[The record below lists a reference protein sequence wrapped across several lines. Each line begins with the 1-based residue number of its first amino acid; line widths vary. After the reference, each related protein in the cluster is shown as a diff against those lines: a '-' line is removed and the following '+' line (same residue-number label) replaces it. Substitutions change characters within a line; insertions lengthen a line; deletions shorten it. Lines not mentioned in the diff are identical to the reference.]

1 VSDGS
6 RRALSFGAPTSQA
19 LHYYAVFFV
28 LLAICIALSLI
39 SSVFTTVENLGNVSE
54 QVSVV
59 GVTAMG
65 MTLLLV
71 SGNIDLS
78 VGGQVALIGVV
89 VAVVANSANTA
100 VGTAAGVLV
109 GLLLGA
115 VNGLIVTRLAVNSLV
130 ATLGSGLAFGGLAFL
145 LSGSQ
150 PIVLTDRSLQE
161 LMNLRLLRVPVP
173 AYLFAVVI
181 AATGWFLHTTVGGR
195 ELFAVGANPE
205 AARYSGLRVDR
216 LRFIPFVIM
225 GFLCAVASLILT
237 GLLNTADPGAGA
249 RLPLDVIAATVVGG
263 VSIAGGR
270 GTVFM
275 AVVGVLLI
283 GVVAN
288 GFNLLGLDPNYQS
301 IFSGL
306 IIIVAVAA
314 DSALQK
320 RAARLTPIAS
330 YGADGSAASAVVAT
344 LIADPHTGS
353 GSTDRSKA

>member
-1 VSDGS
+1 MSERP
-6 RRALSFGAPTSQA
+6 RRFPGFAAPTSQA
-19 LHYYAVFFV
+19 LQYYAVFLV
-28 LLAICIALSLI
+28 LLAICVALSLA
-39 SSVFTTVENLGNVSE
+39 SNVFTTIENLGNVSE

-78 VGGQVALIGVV
+78 MGGQVALIGVI
-89 VAVVANSANTA
+89 VALIANWASTPA
-100 VGTAAGVLV
+100 GMAAGILV
-109 GLLLGA
+109 GLMLGV

-150 PIVLTDRSLQE
+150 PIVLTDRSLQD
-161 LMNLRLLRVPVP
+161 LMNLRLVRIPVP

-181 AATGWFLHTTVGGR
+181 AATAWFLHTTVGGR

-205 AARYSGLRVDR
+205 AARYAGLRVDR

-225 GFLCAVASLILT
+225 GFFCALASLILT

-283 GVVAN
+283 GVVSN

-306 IIIVAVAA
+306 IIIVAVAV

-320 RAARLTPIAS
+320 RAARLSPAVLTG
-330 YGADGSAASAVVAT
+330 GADAPGAAPVAAT
-344 LIADPHTGS
+344 LMEDAQREPS
-353 GSTDRSKA
+353 

>member
-1 VSDGS
+1 VNAHP
-6 RRALSFGAPTSQA
+6 RRSWSFATPTSQA
-19 LHYYAVFFV
+19 LQYYAVFLV
-28 LLAICIALSLI
+28 LLTICSTLSLL
-39 SSVFTTVENLGNVSE
+39 SSVFTTIDNLGNVSE

-78 VGGQVALIGVV
+78 VGGQVALIGVIVALAANGVNTPVGIV
-89 VAVVANSANTA
+89 V
-100 VGTAAGVLV
+100 GILV
-109 GLLLGA
+109 GLILGA

-150 PIVLTDRSLQE
+150 PIVLTDRSLQD
-161 LMNLRLLRVPVP
+161 LMNLRLVRVPVP
-173 AYLFAVVI
+173 AYLFALVI
-181 AATGWFLHTTVGGR
+181 AATAWFLHLTVGGR

-205 AARYSGLRVDR
+205 AARYAGLRVER
-216 LRFIPFVIM
+216 VRFIPFVIM
-225 GFLCAVASLILT
+225 GGLCALASLILT
-237 GLLNTADPGAGA
+237 ALLNTADPGAGA

-275 AVVGVLLI
+275 AVVGVSLI
-283 GVVAN
+283 GVVSN
-288 GFNLLGLDPNYQS
+288 GFNLLGFDPNYQS

-306 IIIVAVAA
+306 IIIVAVAV

-320 RAARLTPIAS
+320 RAARVAPFAAEDADASSAQPIP
-330 YGADGSAASAVVAT
+330 AT
-344 LIADPHTGS
+344 LIPDTSRVDHSSA
-353 GSTDRSKA
+353 

>member
-1 VSDGS
+1 VNAQP
-6 RRALSFGAPTSQA
+6 RRSWSFAAPSQM
-19 LHYYAVFFV
+19 LQYYAVFLV
-28 LLAICIALSLI
+28 LLAICATLSLL
-39 SSVFTTVENLGNVSE
+39 SSVFTTIDNLGNVSE

-89 VAVVANSANTA
+89 VALAANGVNTPVGIVV
-100 VGTAAGVLV
+100 GVLV
-109 GLLLGA
+109 GLILGA

-150 PIVLTDRSLQE
+150 PIVLTDRSLQD
-161 LMNLRLLRVPVP
+161 LMNLRFIRVPVP
-173 AYLFAVVI
+173 AYLFGLVI
-181 AATGWFLHTTVGGR
+181 VAAAWFLHSTVGGR

-205 AARYSGLRVDR
+205 AARYAGLRVER
-216 LRFIPFVIM
+216 VRFIPFVIM
-225 GFLCAVASLILT
+225 GGLCALASLILT
-237 GLLNTADPGAGA
+237 ALLNTADPGAGA

-283 GVVAN
+283 GVVSN
-288 GFNLLGLDPNYQS
+288 GFNLLGFDPNYQS

-306 IIIVAVAA
+306 IIIIAVAV

-320 RAARLTPIAS
+320 RAARVALLATEDADASGAQPIS
-330 YGADGSAASAVVAT
+330 ET
-344 LIADPHTGS
+344 LIPDMS
-353 GSTDRSKA
+353 RVDRSSA

>member
-1 VSDGS
+1 MSGRA
-6 RRALSFGAPTSQA
+6 RRFPGFAAPTSQA
-19 LHYYAVFFV
+19 LQYYAVFLV
-28 LLAICIALSLI
+28 LLAICVALSLA
-39 SSVFTTVENLGNVSE
+39 SNVFTTIENLGNVSE

-78 VGGQVALIGVV
+78 MGGQVALIVALVANWANTPAGMAAGVV
-89 VAVVANSANTA
+89 V
-100 VGTAAGVLV
+100 GLMLGV
-109 GLLLGA
+109 
-115 VNGLIVTRLAVNSLV
+115 VNGLIVTRLEVNSLV

-150 PIVLTDRSLQE
+150 PIVLTDRSLQD
-161 LMNLRLLRVPVP
+161 LMNLRLIRIPVP

-181 AATGWFLHTTVGGR
+181 AATAWFLHTTVGGR

-205 AARYSGLRVDR
+205 AARYAGLRVDR

-225 GFLCAVASLILT
+225 GFLCALASLILT
-237 GLLNTADPGAGA
+237 GLLNTADPAAGA

-283 GVVAN
+283 GVVSN

-306 IIIVAVAA
+306 IIIVAVAV

-320 RAARLTPIAS
+320 RAARLSPVALSGGADAPSAAPIA
-330 YGADGSAASAVVAT
+330 AALMEDARRGPS
-344 LIADPHTGS
+344 
-353 GSTDRSKA
+353 

>member
-1 VSDGS
+1 MTG
-6 RRALSFGAPTSQA
+6 RARWTSGVLAAPASHA
-19 LHYYAVFFV
+19 LQYYAVFLV
-28 LLAICIALSLI
+28 LVAICIGLSLTND
-39 SSVFTTVENLGNVSE
+39 VFATLDNLGNVSE

-89 VAVVANSANTA
+89 VGIVTNIA
-100 VGTAAGVLV
+100 GTVAGVPCGLLA
-109 GLLLGA
+109 GLLLGI
-115 VNGLIVTRLAVNSLV
+115 VNGIIVTRFGVNSLV
-130 ATLGSGLAFGGLAFL
+130 ATLGSGLAFGGIAFL

-150 PIVLTDRSLQE
+150 PIVLTDRGLQDA
-161 LMNLRLLRVPVP
+161 MNLRLLHVPVP
-173 AYLFAVVI
+173 ALLFVGVI
-181 AATGWFLHTTVGGR
+181 AATSWFLHTTVGGR

-205 AARYSGLRVDR
+205 AARYAGLRVAR
-216 LRFIPFVIM
+216 VHFIPFAVM
-225 GFLCAVASLILT
+225 GVLCAVASLILT
-237 GLLNTADPGAGA
+237 GLLNTADPSAGA

-263 VSIAGGR
+263 VSIVGGR

-283 GVVAN
+283 GVVSN

-301 IFSGL
+301 IFSGV

-314 DSALQK
+314 DSALRK
-320 RAARLTPIAS
+320 RATRVHTAMTSEMDAPSTTVTQTSAQAS
-330 YGADGSAASAVVAT
+330 DCSGTRSSA
-344 LIADPHTGS
+344 
-353 GSTDRSKA
+353 

>member
-1 VSDGS
+1 MRDYL
-6 RRALSFGAPTSQA
+6 RRTVDLATSTSAQA
-19 LHYYAVFFV
+19 LQSYAVFLV
-28 LLAICIALSLI
+28 LLAICIGLSAV
-39 SSVFTTVENLGNVSE
+39 SDVFPTIDNIGNISE

-59 GVTAMG
+59 GVAAMG

-89 VAVVANSANTA
+89 VATVSNYTDVV
-100 VGTAAGVLV
+100 VGVLAGILV
-109 GLLLGA
+109 GGALGTL
-115 VNGLIVTRLAVNSLV
+115 NGIIVTWFSVNSLV
-130 ATLGSGLAFGGLAFL
+130 ATLGSGLAFGGAAFL

-150 PIVLTDRSLQE
+150 PIVLVDRTLQIA
-161 LMNLRLLRVPVP
+161 MNLRLLRVPVP
-173 AYLFAVVI
+173 TYLFAAVI
-181 AATGWFLHTTVGGR
+181 AGATWFLHSTVGGR

-205 AARYSGLRVDR
+205 AARYAGLRVDR
-216 LRFIPFVIM
+216 VRFVPFVIM
-225 GFLCAVASLILT
+225 GLLCALASLILT

-263 VSIAGGR
+263 VSIMGGR

-283 GVVAN
+283 GVVSN

-301 IFSGL
+301 IFSG
-306 IIIVAVAA
+306 IIIVVAVAV

-320 RAARLTPIAS
+320 RAARLRPAGMARMEQRRPPS
-330 YGADGSAASAVVAT
+330 DSAVS
-344 LIADPHTGS
+344 LGDREREPADRTN
-353 GSTDRSKA
+353 A

>member
-1 VSDGS
+1 VNAHP
-6 RRALSFGAPTSQA
+6 RRYWSFATPASKALQ
-19 LHYYAVFFV
+19 YYAVFLV
-28 LLAICIALSLI
+28 LLAICVVLSLV
-39 SSVFTTVENLGNVSE
+39 SSVFTTIDNLGNVSE

-78 VGGQVALIGVV
+78 VGGQVALIGVI
-89 VAVVANSANTA
+89 VALAANGVNTPAGIVA
-100 VGTAAGVLV
+100 GILV

-130 ATLGSGLAFGGLAFL
+130 ATLGSGLAFGGVAFL

-150 PIVLTDRSLQE
+150 PIVLADRSLQD
-161 LMNLRLLRVPVP
+161 LMNLRLIRVPVP
-173 AYLFAVVI
+173 AYLFALVI
-181 AATGWFLHTTVGGR
+181 AATAWFLHSTVGGR
-195 ELFAVGANPE
+195 ALFAVGANPE
-205 AARYSGLRVDR
+205 AARYAGLRVER
-216 LRFIPFVIM
+216 IRFIPFVIM
-225 GFLCAVASLILT
+225 GFLCALASLILT

-283 GVVAN
+283 GVVSN
-288 GFNLLGLDPNYQS
+288 GFNLLGFDPNYQS

-306 IIIVAVAA
+306 IIIVAVAV

-320 RAARLTPIAS
+320 RAARVIPIAAED
-330 YGADGSAASAVVAT
+330 ADASNTAPIQAT
-344 LIADPHTGS
+344 FISDTGPV
-353 GSTDRSKA
+353 TTPARK

>member
-1 VSDGS
+1 
-6 RRALSFGAPTSQA
+6 
-19 LHYYAVFFV
+19 
-28 LLAICIALSLI
+28 
-39 SSVFTTVENLGNVSE
+39 
-54 QVSVV
+54 V

-78 VGGQVALIGVV
+78 VGGQVALIGVIVALAANGVNTPVGIV
-89 VAVVANSANTA
+89 V
-100 VGTAAGVLV
+100 GVLV

-150 PIVLTDRSLQE
+150 PIVLTDRSLQD
-161 LMNLRLLRVPVP
+161 LMNLRLVRVPVP
-173 AYLFAVVI
+173 AYLFALVI
-181 AATGWFLHTTVGGR
+181 AATAWFLHSTVGGR

-205 AARYSGLRVDR
+205 AARYAGLRVER
-216 LRFIPFVIM
+216 VRFIPFVIM
-225 GFLCAVASLILT
+225 GGLCALASLILT
-237 GLLNTADPGAGA
+237 GLLNTADPGAGT

-283 GVVAN
+283 GVVSN
-288 GFNLLGLDPNYQS
+288 GFNLLGFDPNYQS

-306 IIIVAVAA
+306 IIIVAVAV

-320 RAARLTPIAS
+320 RAARVGPLASQDADASNAQPIA
-330 YGADGSAASAVVAT
+330 AT
-344 LIADPHTGS
+344 LIPDTSPVDHSSA
-353 GSTDRSKA
+353 

>member
-1 VSDGS
+1 MNAHP
-6 RRALSFGAPTSQA
+6 RRSWSFATPTSQA
-19 LHYYAVFFV
+19 LQYYAVFLV
-28 LLAICIALSLI
+28 LLAICAALSLL
-39 SSVFTTVENLGNVSE
+39 SSVFTTIDNLGNVSE

-78 VGGQVALIGVV
+78 VGGQVALIGVIVALAANGVNTPVGIV
-89 VAVVANSANTA
+89 V
-100 VGTAAGVLV
+100 GVLV

-150 PIVLTDRSLQE
+150 PIVLTDRSLQD
-161 LMNLRLLRVPVP
+161 LMNLRLVRVPVP
-173 AYLFAVVI
+173 AYLFALVI
-181 AATGWFLHTTVGGR
+181 AATAWFLHSTVGGR

-205 AARYSGLRVDR
+205 AARYAGLRVER
-216 LRFIPFVIM
+216 VRFIPFVIM
-225 GFLCAVASLILT
+225 GGLCALASLILT

-283 GVVAN
+283 GVVSN
-288 GFNLLGLDPNYQS
+288 GFNLLGFDPNYQS

-306 IIIVAVAA
+306 IIIVAVAV

-320 RAARLTPIAS
+320 RAARVGPLAYEDADASNVQPIA
-330 YGADGSAASAVVAT
+330 AT
-344 LIADPHTGS
+344 LIPDTRPVDHSSA
-353 GSTDRSKA
+353 

>member
-1 VSDGS
+1 MSGPV
-6 RRALSFGAPTSQA
+6 RRFPGIAAPTSQA
-19 LHYYAVFFV
+19 LQYYAVFLV
-28 LLAICIALSLI
+28 LLAICVALSLA
-39 SSVFTTVENLGNVSE
+39 SNVFTTIENLGNVSE

-78 VGGQVALIGVV
+78 MGGQVALIGVI
-89 VAVVANSANTA
+89 VALVANSANTPT
-100 VGTAAGVLV
+100 GMAAGILV
-109 GLLLGA
+109 GLMLGV

-150 PIVLTDRSLQE
+150 PIVLTDRSLQD
-161 LMNLRLLRVPVP
+161 LMNLRLIRIPVP

-181 AATGWFLHTTVGGR
+181 AATAWFLHTTVGGR

-205 AARYSGLRVDR
+205 AARYAGLRIDR

-225 GFLCAVASLILT
+225 GFLCALASLILT

-283 GVVAN
+283 GVVSN

-306 IIIVAVAA
+306 IIIVAVAV

-320 RAARLTPIAS
+320 RAGRLSPVTLS
-330 YGADGSAASAVVAT
+330 GGADAPGTAPVAAT
-344 LIADPHTGS
+344 LMEDAGRGTS
-353 GSTDRSKA
+353 

>member
-1 VSDGS
+1 VNAHP
-6 RRALSFGAPTSQA
+6 RRFWTLATPTSQA
-19 LHYYAVFFV
+19 LQYYAVFLV
-28 LLAICIALSLI
+28 LLAICATLSLV
-39 SSVFTTVENLGNVSE
+39 SSVFTTIDNLGNVSE

-78 VGGQVALIGVV
+78 VGGQVALIGVIVALAANGVNTPVGIV
-89 VAVVANSANTA
+89 V
-100 VGTAAGVLV
+100 GVLA
-109 GLLLGA
+109 GLVLGA
-115 VNGLIVTRLAVNSLV
+115 VNGLIVTKLAVNSLV

-161 LMNLRLLRVPVP
+161 LMNLRIIRVPVP
-173 AYLFAVVI
+173 AYLFALVI
-181 AATGWFLHTTVGGR
+181 AATAWFLHSTVGGR

-205 AARYSGLRVDR
+205 AARYAGLRVDR
-216 LRFIPFVIM
+216 VRFIPFVIM
-225 GFLCAVASLILT
+225 GGLCALASLILT
-237 GLLNTADPGAGA
+237 ALLNTADPGAGA

-283 GVVAN
+283 GVVSN
-288 GFNLLGLDPNYQS
+288 GFNLLGFDPNYQS

-306 IIIVAVAA
+306 IIVIAVAV

-320 RAARLTPIAS
+320 RATRVGPIRVEDADAS
-330 YGADGSAASAVVAT
+330 NAAPISAT
-344 LIADPHTGS
+344 LVPDTGPVDHTS
-353 GSTDRSKA
+353 A

>member
-1 VSDGS
+1 MNAHP
-6 RRALSFGAPTSQA
+6 RRSWIFATPTSQA
-19 LHYYAVFFV
+19 LQYYAVFLV
-28 LLAICIALSLI
+28 LLAVCAALSLL
-39 SSVFTTVENLGNVSE
+39 SSVFTTIDNLGNVSE

-78 VGGQVALIGVV
+78 VGGQVALIGVIVALAANGVNTPVGV
-89 VAVVANSANTA
+89 VV
-100 VGTAAGVLV
+100 GVLV
-109 GLLLGA
+109 GLLLGT

-150 PIVLTDRSLQE
+150 PIVLTDRSLQD
-161 LMNLRLLRVPVP
+161 LMNLRVIRVPVP
-173 AYLFAVVI
+173 AYLFALVI
-181 AATGWFLHTTVGGR
+181 AATAWFLHSTVGGR

-205 AARYSGLRVDR
+205 AARYAGLRVER
-216 LRFIPFVIM
+216 VRFIPFVIM
-225 GFLCAVASLILT
+225 GGLCALASLILT
-237 GLLNTADPGAGA
+237 ALLNTADPGAGA

-283 GVVAN
+283 GVVSN
-288 GFNLLGLDPNYQS
+288 GFNLLGFDPNYQS

-306 IIIVAVAA
+306 IIIVAVAV

-320 RAARLTPIAS
+320 RAARVGTLAAEDADAS
-330 YGADGSAASAVVAT
+330 SARSIPAT
-344 LIADPHTGS
+344 LIPDTSPVDHSSA
-353 GSTDRSKA
+353 

>member
-1 VSDGS
+1 VNAHP
-6 RRALSFGAPTSQA
+6 RRSWSFAKPTSQA
-19 LHYYAVFFV
+19 LQYYAVFLV
-28 LLAICIALSLI
+28 LLTICSTLSLL
-39 SSVFTTVENLGNVSE
+39 SSVFTTIDNLGNVSE

-89 VAVVANSANTA
+89 VALAANGVNTPVGIVV
-100 VGTAAGVLV
+100 GVLV
-109 GLLLGA
+109 GLILGA

-150 PIVLTDRSLQE
+150 PIVLTDRSLQD
-161 LMNLRLLRVPVP
+161 LMNLRLIRVPVP
-173 AYLFAVVI
+173 AYLFALVI
-181 AATGWFLHTTVGGR
+181 AATAWFLHSTVGGR

-205 AARYSGLRVDR
+205 AARYAGLRVER
-216 LRFIPFVIM
+216 VRFIPFVIM
-225 GFLCAVASLILT
+225 GGLCALASLILT
-237 GLLNTADPGAGA
+237 ALLNTADPGAGA

-283 GVVAN
+283 GVVSN
-288 GFNLLGLDPNYQS
+288 GFNLLGFDPNYQS

-306 IIIVAVAA
+306 IIIVAVAV

-320 RAARLTPIAS
+320 RAARVAPLAAGDADASGAQPIP
-330 YGADGSAASAVVAT
+330 AT
-344 LIADPHTGS
+344 LIPDTSRVDHSSA
-353 GSTDRSKA
+353 

>member
-1 VSDGS
+1 MSGRA
-6 RRALSFGAPTSQA
+6 RRFPGLAAPTSQA
-19 LHYYAVFFV
+19 LQYYAVFLV
-28 LLAICIALSLI
+28 LLAICVALSLA
-39 SSVFTTVENLGNVSE
+39 SNVFTTIENLGNVSE

-78 VGGQVALIGVV
+78 MGGQVALIGVI
-89 VAVVANSANTA
+89 VALVANWANTPA
-100 VGTAAGVLV
+100 GMAAGVFV
-109 GLLLGA
+109 GLMLGV

-150 PIVLTDRSLQE
+150 PIVLTDRSLQD
-161 LMNLRLLRVPVP
+161 LMNLRLIRIPVP

-181 AATGWFLHTTVGGR
+181 AATAWFLHTTVGGR

-205 AARYSGLRVDR
+205 AARYAGLRVDR

-225 GFLCAVASLILT
+225 GFLCALASLILT

-283 GVVAN
+283 GVVSN

-306 IIIVAVAA
+306 IIIVAVAV

-320 RAARLTPIAS
+320 RATRLSPVALS
-330 YGADGSAASAVVAT
+330 GGADAPGTAPVAAKLMEDAGHGPS
-344 LIADPHTGS
+344 
-353 GSTDRSKA
+353 

>member
-1 VSDGS
+1 VNAHP
-6 RRALSFGAPTSQA
+6 RRSWSFATTTNEAFQ
-19 LHYYAVFFV
+19 YYAVFLV
-28 LLAICIALSLI
+28 LLAICATLSVL
-39 SSVFTTVENLGNVSE
+39 SSVFTTIDNIGNVSE

-89 VAVVANSANTA
+89 VALAANGVNTPAGIVV
-100 VGTAAGVLV
+100 GVLV
-109 GLLLGA
+109 GLILGA
-115 VNGLIVTRLAVNSLV
+115 VNGLIVTRLGVNSLV

-150 PIVLTDRSLQE
+150 PIVLTDRNLQD
-161 LMNLRLLRVPVP
+161 LMNLRLIRVPVP
-173 AYLFAVVI
+173 AYLFAIVI
-181 AATGWFLHTTVGGR
+181 AATAWFLHSTVGGR
-195 ELFAVGANPE
+195 ELFAVGASPE
-205 AARYSGLRVDR
+205 AARYAGLRVER
-216 LRFIPFVIM
+216 VRFIPFVIM
-225 GFLCAVASLILT
+225 GGLCALASLILT
-237 GLLNTADPGAGA
+237 ALLNTADPGAGA

-283 GVVAN
+283 GVVSN
-288 GFNLLGLDPNYQS
+288 GFNLLGFDPNYQS

-306 IIIVAVAA
+306 IIIVAVAV

-320 RAARLTPIAS
+320 RAVRVTPLAAEDADAS
-330 YGADGSAASAVVAT
+330 GAQPISET
-344 LIADPHTGS
+344 LIPDTSRVDHSSA
-353 GSTDRSKA
+353 

>member
-1 VSDGS
+1 MSGPA
-6 RRALSFGAPTSQA
+6 RRFPGIAAPTSQA
-19 LHYYAVFFV
+19 LQYYAVFLV
-28 LLAICIALSLI
+28 LLAICVALSLA
-39 SSVFTTVENLGNVSE
+39 SNVFTTIENLGNVSE

-78 VGGQVALIGVV
+78 MGGQVALIGVI
-89 VAVVANSANTA
+89 VALVANSANTPT
-100 VGTAAGVLV
+100 GMAAGILV
-109 GLLLGA
+109 GLLLGV

-150 PIVLTDRSLQE
+150 PIVLTDRSLQD
-161 LMNLRLLRVPVP
+161 LMNLRLIRIPVP

-181 AATGWFLHTTVGGR
+181 AATAWFLHTTVGGR

-205 AARYSGLRVDR
+205 AARYAGLRIDR

-225 GFLCAVASLILT
+225 GFLCALASLILT

-283 GVVAN
+283 GVVSN

-306 IIIVAVAA
+306 IIIVAVAV

-320 RAARLTPIAS
+320 RAGRLSPVTLS
-330 YGADGSAASAVVAT
+330 GGADAPGTAPVAATVMEDAGRGTS
-344 LIADPHTGS
+344 
-353 GSTDRSKA
+353 

>member
-1 VSDGS
+1 MSGRA
-6 RRALSFGAPTSQA
+6 RRFPGVAAPTSQT
-19 LHYYAVFFV
+19 LQYYAVFLV
-28 LLAICIALSLI
+28 LLAICVALSLA
-39 SSVFTTVENLGNVSE
+39 SNVFTTIENLGNVSE

-78 VGGQVALIGVV
+78 MGGQVALIGVI
-89 VAVVANSANTA
+89 VALVANGSNTPA
-100 VGTAAGVLV
+100 GMAAGILV
-109 GLLLGA
+109 GLLLGV
-115 VNGLIVTRLAVNSLV
+115 VNGLIVTRLGVNSLV

-150 PIVLTDRSLQE
+150 PIVLTDRSLQD
-161 LMNLRLLRVPVP
+161 LMNLRLIRIPVP

-181 AATGWFLHTTVGGR
+181 AATAWFLHTTVGGR

-205 AARYSGLRVDR
+205 AARYAGLRVDR

-225 GFLCAVASLILT
+225 GFLCALASLILT

-283 GVVAN
+283 GVVSN

-306 IIIVAVAA
+306 IIIVAVAV

-320 RAARLTPIAS
+320 RAARLSPAALS
-330 YGADGSAASAVVAT
+330 GGADAPGAAPVAAT
-344 LIADPHTGS
+344 LIEDARRGPG
-353 GSTDRSKA
+353 

>member
-1 VSDGS
+1 VSAHS
-6 RRALSFGAPTSQA
+6 RRSWSFVTQTSQM
-19 LHYYAVFFV
+19 LQYYAVFLV
-28 LLAICIALSLI
+28 LLAICATLSLL
-39 SSVFTTVENLGNVSE
+39 SSVFATIDNLGNVSE

-65 MTLLLV
+65 MALLLV

-89 VAVVANSANTA
+89 VALAANGMNTPAGIVV
-100 VGTAAGVLV
+100 GVLV
-109 GLLLGA
+109 GLILGA

-145 LSGSQ
+145 ISGSQ
-150 PIVLTDRSLQE
+150 PIVLTDRSLQG
-161 LMNLRLLRVPVP
+161 LMNLRLIWVPVP
-173 AYLFAVVI
+173 AYLFALVI
-181 AATGWFLHTTVGGR
+181 AAAAWFLHSTVGGR

-205 AARYSGLRVDR
+205 AARYAGLRVER
-216 LRFIPFVIM
+216 VRFIPFVIM
-225 GFLCAVASLILT
+225 GGLCALASLILT

-283 GVVAN
+283 GVVSN
-288 GFNLLGLDPNYQS
+288 GFNLLGFDPNYQS

-306 IIIVAVAA
+306 IIIVAVAV

-320 RAARLTPIAS
+320 RAARVAPLAAEDADAFGAQPIPE
-330 YGADGSAASAVVAT
+330 T
-344 LIADPHTGS
+344 LIPDTSRVDHSSA
-353 GSTDRSKA
+353 

>member
-1 VSDGS
+1 VNAHP
-6 RRALSFGAPTSQA
+6 RRSWSFAAPTSQA
-19 LHYYAVFFV
+19 LQYYAVFLV
-28 LLAICIALSLI
+28 LLAICVALSLL
-39 SSVFTTVENLGNVSE
+39 SSVFTTIDNLGNVSE

-59 GVTAMG
+59 GVAAMG

-89 VAVVANSANTA
+89 VALAANGVNTPLGIVV
-100 VGTAAGVLV
+100 GVLV
-109 GLLLGA
+109 GLVLGA

-150 PIVLTDRSLQE
+150 PIVLTDRSLQD
-161 LMNLRLLRVPVP
+161 LMNLRLVRVPVP
-173 AYLFAVVI
+173 AYLFALVI
-181 AATGWFLHTTVGGR
+181 AATAWFLHSTVGGR

-205 AARYSGLRVDR
+205 AARYAGLRLERV
-216 LRFIPFVIM
+216 RFIPFVIM
-225 GFLCAVASLILT
+225 GGLCALASLILT
-237 GLLNTADPGAGA
+237 ALLNTADPGAGA

-283 GVVAN
+283 GVVSN
-288 GFNLLGLDPNYQS
+288 GFNLLGFDPNYQS

-306 IIIVAVAA
+306 IIIVAVAV

-320 RAARLTPIAS
+320 RAARVGSLAAEDADASNAHPIPATVIPNTS
-330 YGADGSAASAVVAT
+330 SVDHSSA
-344 LIADPHTGS
+344 
-353 GSTDRSKA
+353 

>member
-1 VSDGS
+1 
-6 RRALSFGAPTSQA
+6 LQ
-19 LHYYAVFFV
+19 YYAVFLV
-28 LLAICIALSLI
+28 LSAICAALSLL
-39 SSVFTTVENLGNVSE
+39 SSVFTTIDNLGNVSE

-78 VGGQVALIGVV
+78 VGGQVALIGVIVALAANGVNTPVGIV
-89 VAVVANSANTA
+89 V
-100 VGTAAGVLV
+100 GVLV
-109 GLLLGA
+109 GLLLGT

-150 PIVLTDRSLQE
+150 PIVLTDRSLQD
-161 LMNLRLLRVPVP
+161 LMNLRLVRVPVP
-173 AYLFAVVI
+173 AYLFALVI
-181 AATGWFLHTTVGGR
+181 AATAWFLHSTVGGR

-205 AARYSGLRVDR
+205 AARYAGLRVER

-225 GFLCAVASLILT
+225 GGLCALASLILT

-283 GVVAN
+283 GVVSN
-288 GFNLLGLDPNYQS
+288 GFNLLGFDPNYQS

-306 IIIVAVAA
+306 IIIVAVAV

-320 RAARLTPIAS
+320 RAARVGPLAAEDADASNAQPIA
-330 YGADGSAASAVVAT
+330 AT
-344 LIADPHTGS
+344 LIPDTSPVDHSSA
-353 GSTDRSKA
+353 

>member
-1 VSDGS
+1 MSGPA
-6 RRALSFGAPTSQA
+6 RRFPGIAAPTSQA
-19 LHYYAVFFV
+19 LQYYAVFLV
-28 LLAICIALSLI
+28 LLAICVALSLA
-39 SSVFTTVENLGNVSE
+39 SNVFTTIENLGNVSE

-78 VGGQVALIGVV
+78 MGGQVALIGVI
-89 VAVVANSANTA
+89 VALVANSANTPT
-100 VGTAAGVLV
+100 GMAAGILV
-109 GLLLGA
+109 GLLLGV

-150 PIVLTDRSLQE
+150 PIVLTDRSLQD
-161 LMNLRLLRVPVP
+161 LMNLRLIRIPVP

-181 AATGWFLHTTVGGR
+181 AATAWFLHTTVGGR

-205 AARYSGLRVDR
+205 AARYAGLRIDR

-225 GFLCAVASLILT
+225 GFLCALASLILT

-283 GVVAN
+283 GVVSN

-306 IIIVAVAA
+306 IIIVAVAV

-320 RAARLTPIAS
+320 RAGRLSPVTLS
-330 YGADGSAASAVVAT
+330 GGADAPGTAPVAAT
-344 LIADPHTGS
+344 LMEDVGRGTS
-353 GSTDRSKA
+353 

>member
-1 VSDGS
+1 MSGPV
-6 RRALSFGAPTSQA
+6 RRFPGIAALTSQA
-19 LHYYAVFFV
+19 LQYYAVFLV
-28 LLAICIALSLI
+28 LLAICVALSLA
-39 SSVFTTVENLGNVSE
+39 SNVFTTIENLGNVSE

-78 VGGQVALIGVV
+78 MGGQVALIGVI
-89 VAVVANSANTA
+89 VALVANSANTPT
-100 VGTAAGVLV
+100 GMAAGILV
-109 GLLLGA
+109 GLMLGV

-150 PIVLTDRSLQE
+150 PIVLTDRSLQD
-161 LMNLRLLRVPVP
+161 LMNLRLIRIPVP

-181 AATGWFLHTTVGGR
+181 AATAWFLHTTVGGR

-205 AARYSGLRVDR
+205 AARYAGLRIDR

-225 GFLCAVASLILT
+225 GFLCALASLILT

-283 GVVAN
+283 GVVSN

-306 IIIVAVAA
+306 IIIVAVAV

-320 RAARLTPIAS
+320 RAGRLSPVTLS
-330 YGADGSAASAVVAT
+330 GGADAPGTAPVAAT
-344 LIADPHTGS
+344 LMEDAGRGTS
-353 GSTDRSKA
+353 

>member
-1 VSDGS
+1 VKAHPRQSW
-6 RRALSFGAPTSQA
+6 SFAAPTNHA
-19 LHYYAVFFV
+19 LQYYAVFLV
-28 LLAICIALSLI
+28 LLAICAALSVL
-39 SSVFTTVENLGNVSE
+39 SSVFTTIDNLGNVSE

-89 VAVVANSANTA
+89 AALAANGFNTPAGIVV
-100 VGTAAGVLV
+100 GVLV
-109 GLLLGA
+109 GLILGA

-150 PIVLTDRSLQE
+150 PIVLTDRSLQDF
-161 LMNLRLLRVPVP
+161 MNLRLIRVPVP
-173 AYLFAVVI
+173 AYLFALVI
-181 AATGWFLHTTVGGR
+181 ASTAWFLHSTVGGR

-205 AARYSGLRVDR
+205 AARYAGLRVER
-216 LRFIPFVIM
+216 VRFIPFVIM
-225 GFLCAVASLILT
+225 GGLCALASLILT
-237 GLLNTADPGAGA
+237 ALLNTADPGAGA

-283 GVVAN
+283 GVVSN
-288 GFNLLGLDPNYQS
+288 GFNLLGFDPNYQS

-306 IIIVAVAA
+306 IIIVAVAV

-320 RAARLTPIAS
+320 RAARVAPLAAENADASGAQPIPE
-330 YGADGSAASAVVAT
+330 T
-344 LIADPHTGS
+344 LIPDTRRVDHSSA
-353 GSTDRSKA
+353 

>member
-1 VSDGS
+1 VNAHP
-6 RRALSFGAPTSQA
+6 RRSWSFAAPTSQM
-19 LHYYAVFFV
+19 LQYYAVFLV
-28 LLAICIALSLI
+28 LLTICATLSLL
-39 SSVFTTVENLGNVSE
+39 STVFTTIDNLGNVSE

-89 VAVVANSANTA
+89 VALAANGVNTPAGIVV
-100 VGTAAGVLV
+100 GVLV
-109 GLLLGA
+109 GIILGA

-150 PIVLTDRSLQE
+150 PIVLTDRSLQD
-161 LMNLRLLRVPVP
+161 LMNLRLIRVPVP
-173 AYLFAVVI
+173 AYLFALVI
-181 AATGWFLHTTVGGR
+181 AAAAWFLHSTVGGR

-205 AARYSGLRVDR
+205 AARYAGLRVER
-216 LRFIPFVIM
+216 VRFIPFVIM
-225 GFLCAVASLILT
+225 GGLCALASLILT
-237 GLLNTADPGAGA
+237 ALLNTADPGAGA

-283 GVVAN
+283 GVVSN
-288 GFNLLGLDPNYQS
+288 GFNLLGFDPNYQS

-306 IIIVAVAA
+306 IIIVAVAV

-320 RAARLTPIAS
+320 RAARVAPLAAEDADASGAQPIPE
-330 YGADGSAASAVVAT
+330 T
-344 LIADPHTGS
+344 LIPDTSRVDHSSA
-353 GSTDRSKA
+353 

>member
-1 VSDGS
+1 VNAHP
-6 RRALSFGAPTSQA
+6 RRSWSFATPTSQA
-19 LHYYAVFFV
+19 LQYYAVFLV
-28 LLAICIALSLI
+28 LLAICAALSLL
-39 SSVFTTVENLGNVSE
+39 SSVFTTIDNLGNVSE

-78 VGGQVALIGVV
+78 VGGQVALIGVIVALAANGVNTPVGIV
-89 VAVVANSANTA
+89 V
-100 VGTAAGVLV
+100 GVLV

-150 PIVLTDRSLQE
+150 PIVLTDRSLQD
-161 LMNLRLLRVPVP
+161 LMNLRLVRVPVP
-173 AYLFAVVI
+173 AYLFALVI
-181 AATGWFLHTTVGGR
+181 AATAWFLHSTVGGR

-205 AARYSGLRVDR
+205 AARYAGLRVER
-216 LRFIPFVIM
+216 VRFIPFVIM
-225 GFLCAVASLILT
+225 GGLCALASLILT

-283 GVVAN
+283 GVVSN
-288 GFNLLGLDPNYQS
+288 GFNLLGFDPNYQS

-306 IIIVAVAA
+306 IIIVAVAV

-320 RAARLTPIAS
+320 RAARVGPLAYEDADASNVQPIA
-330 YGADGSAASAVVAT
+330 AT
-344 LIADPHTGS
+344 LIPDTRPVDHSSA
-353 GSTDRSKA
+353 

>member
-1 VSDGS
+1 MSDRPCRYRG
-6 RRALSFGAPTSQA
+6 LAPTSQT
-19 LHYYAVFFV
+19 LQYYAVFLV
-28 LLAICIALSLI
+28 LLAICVALSLL
-39 SSVFTTVENLGNVSE
+39 SNVFTTIDNLGNVSE

-89 VAVVANSANTA
+89 VALAANGVNTP
-100 VGTAAGVLV
+100 VGVAAGLV
-109 GLLLGA
+109 VGFLLGV

-150 PIVLTDRSLQE
+150 PIVLTDRTLQN
-161 LMNLRLLRVPVP
+161 LMNLRLVRVPIP

-181 AATGWFLHTTVGGR
+181 AATAWFLHSTVGGR

-205 AARYSGLRVDR
+205 AARYAGLRVER
-216 LRFIPFVIM
+216 LRFLPFVIM
-225 GFLCAVASLILT
+225 GFLCALASLILM

-283 GVVAN
+283 GVVSN

-320 RAARLTPIAS
+320 RAGRIGPVAVDAADTPDPS
-330 YGADGSAASAVVAT
+330 PVSAT
-344 LIADPHTGS
+344 LIEDAGPGPA
-353 GSTDRSKA
+353 GRSSA

>member
-1 VSDGS
+1 VNAHP
-6 RRALSFGAPTSQA
+6 RRSWSFATPTSQA
-19 LHYYAVFFV
+19 LQYYAVFLV
-28 LLAICIALSLI
+28 LLAICTALSLL
-39 SSVFTTVENLGNVSE
+39 SSVFTTIDNLGNVSE

-78 VGGQVALIGVV
+78 VGGQVALIGVIVALAANGVNTPVGIV
-89 VAVVANSANTA
+89 V
-100 VGTAAGVLV
+100 GVLV

-150 PIVLTDRSLQE
+150 PIVLTDRSLQD
-161 LMNLRLLRVPVP
+161 LMNLRLVRVPVP
-173 AYLFAVVI
+173 AYLFALVI
-181 AATGWFLHTTVGGR
+181 AATAWFLHSTVGGR

-205 AARYSGLRVDR
+205 AARYAGLRVER
-216 LRFIPFVIM
+216 VRFIPFVIM
-225 GFLCAVASLILT
+225 GGLCALASLILT
-237 GLLNTADPGAGA
+237 GLLNTADPGAGT

-283 GVVAN
+283 GVVSN
-288 GFNLLGLDPNYQS
+288 GFNLLGFDPNYQS

-306 IIIVAVAA
+306 IIIVAVAV

-320 RAARLTPIAS
+320 RAARVGPLAAEDADASNAQPIA
-330 YGADGSAASAVVAT
+330 GT
-344 LIADPHTGS
+344 LIPDTSSVDHSSA
-353 GSTDRSKA
+353 